1 MATMTQAPLGPQSL
15 QQAGET
21 SLPDAAARLTE
32 AAAAAA
38 TVGASQAFSASR
50 RVFYALFD
58 LVEALEALT
67 GLQQCEYTS
76 APSLQIF

>member
-1 MATMTQAPLGPQSL
+1 MATIMQAPLGPQSL
-15 QQAGET
+15 QQAAKIT
-21 SLPDAAARLTE
+21 LVDAAARVTE

-67 GLQQCEYTS
+67 GLQQCEYTC
-76 APSLQIF
+76 ALRL

>member
-1 MATMTQAPLGPQSL
+1 MVTIIQVPLGPQSL
-15 QQAGET
+15 QQAAKIT
-21 SLPDAAARLTE
+21 LADAAARVTE

-67 GLQQCEYTS
+67 GLQQCEC
-76 APSLQIF
+76 IFALIL